1 MRKRLIAGTAFT
13 VMLALGGCSEDVQ
26 LAASPVNNVEKIKI
40 TAQTQVDAYCPT
52 GICQFDLS
60 SNEAIT
66 VTVTMH
72 YDDAKMFRKIE
83 GVSVTGK
90 AGPTV
95 KVLGDNRFSMA
106 LSGGNEPVKIQV
118 VDYYR

>member
-1 MRKRLIAGTAFT
+1 MNKRLIGCTAFGA
-13 VMLALGGCSEDVQ
+13 MLALGGCSEDVQ
-26 LAASPVNNVEKIKI
+26 VTVSPVNNVEKMNISD
-40 TAQTQVDAYCPT
+40 QTQIDVYCPT
-52 GICQFDLS
+52 GICQFDIS

-72 YDDAKMFRKIE
+72 YDNAKMFRKIE

-90 AGPTV
+90 AGPTA
-95 KVLGDNRFSMA
+95 KVLSANSFSMGLSGDNESA
-106 LSGGNEPVKIQV
+106 KIQV

>member
-1 MRKRLIAGTAFT
+1 MSKRLIAGLAFA
-13 VMLALGGCSEDVQ
+13 VMLSVGGCTKDVQ
-26 LAASPVNNVEKIKI
+26 LAASPVNNVEKINI
-40 TAQTQVDAYCPT
+40 AEQTQIDVYCPT

-60 SNEAIT
+60 SNEVVT

-72 YDDAKMFRKIE
+72 YDDARMFRKIE

-95 KVLGDNRFSMA
+95 KVLGVNSFSME
-106 LSGGNEPVKIQV
+106 LSGGNEPAKIQV

>member
-1 MRKRLIAGTAFT
+1 
-13 VMLALGGCSEDVQ
+13 MLALGGCSEDVQ
-26 LAASPVNNVEKIKI
+26 LAASPVKNVEKVNI
-40 TAQTQVDAYCPT
+40 TAQTQIDVYCPT
-52 GICQFDLS
+52 GICQFDIS

-90 AGPTV
+90 AGPTA
-95 KVLGDNRFSMA
+95 KVLGANRFSMD
-106 LSGGNEPVKIQV
+106 LSGDNKPAKIQV

>member
-1 MRKRLIAGTAFT
+1 MRKRVIAGSAFG
-13 VMLALGGCSEDVQ
+13 VMLALVGCSEEVQ
-26 LAASPVNNVEKIKI
+26 LAASPVNNVEEIKI
-40 TAQTQVDAYCPT
+40 SAQAQIDVYCPT

-95 KVLGDNRFSMA
+95 KVLGANSFSMD
-106 LSGGNEPVKIQV
+106 LSGGNEPENIQV